1 MSKEICI
8 NLSAAEARAW
18 AAGAPCLIRPVKG
31 KPVLAGIGPTTR
43 ECAPNARWKTGDV
56 LIGRE
61 AWCHAVDDDCRV
73 DDTRAMYAIDEPDA
87 VACDGDGFTLFNADG
102 SERSP
107 FLSPTTMP
115 AALAR
120 HRMRV
125 VCVRVC
131 RWQDVTKHERRQ
143 TRMKDFGYLRAGAD
157 TYVSV
162 TMLEPAHY
170 TTTASIVS
178 SKCSS
183 VNQSECP

>member
-1 MSKEICI
+1 MSRQICI
-8 NLSAAEARAW
+8 NLTQAEARAW
-18 AAGAPCLIRPVKG
+18 VAGAMCLIRP
-31 KPVLAGIGPTTR
+31 LAIDALRSRVNRDGLVVTSPMRR
-43 ECAPNARWKTGDV
+43 EKWQAGDV

-61 AWCHAVDDDCRV
+61 AWCYAVDDDGRV
-73 DDTRAMYAIDEPDA
+73 DEARPMYAIDEPDA

-125 VCVRVC
+125 VSVRVC

-162 TMLEPAHY
+162 TMLER
-170 TTTASIVS
+170 T
-178 SKCSS
+178 
-183 VNQSECP
+183 